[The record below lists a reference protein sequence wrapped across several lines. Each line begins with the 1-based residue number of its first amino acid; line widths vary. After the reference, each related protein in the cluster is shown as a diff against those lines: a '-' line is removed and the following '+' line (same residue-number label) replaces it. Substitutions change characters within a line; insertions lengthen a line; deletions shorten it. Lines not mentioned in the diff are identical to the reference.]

1 MWKMSAKTSRE
12 LGKIWKRS
20 AKRRLEHEKIRKR
33 KAKIKLGTR
42 THSKE
47 HIDPLC
53 CKNGG
58 KKQAGNM
65 KTRF

>member
-1 MWKMSAKTSRE
+1 MSAKTSRE

-42 THSKE
+42 THSK
-47 HIDPLC
+47 
-53 CKNGG
+53 
-58 KKQAGNM
+58 
-65 KTRF
+65 